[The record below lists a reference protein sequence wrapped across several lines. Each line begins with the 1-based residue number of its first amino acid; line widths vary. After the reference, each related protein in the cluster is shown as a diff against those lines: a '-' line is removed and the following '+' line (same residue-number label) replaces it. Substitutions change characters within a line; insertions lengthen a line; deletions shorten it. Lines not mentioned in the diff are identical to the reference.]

1 MKKLSK
7 SEQQQNAIEEAN
19 QRLIKNVNNV
29 INSLSQDEK
38 FETLLNLSQQVE
50 SYDGSLNT
58 IVEPISFIDDYLAD
72 IPFLEA
78 LQKIDMDNFYPLDD
92 YLIRTIYGIESAD
105 ESKALKTLELLQ
117 DEIVEG
123 TIYNWRHIYHEG
135 VNGTVVNLINEFY
148 ESLENGEV
156 EKFGN

>member
-1 MKKLSK
+1 MKKLTK
-7 SEQQQNAIEEAN
+7 SEQHQNAIEEATQN
-19 QRLIKNVNNV
+19 LIQKVTDV
-29 INSLSQDEK
+29 INNLSQGEK

-50 SYDGSLNT
+50 SYECSLDT
-58 IVEPISFIDDYLAD
+58 CIEPISFIDDYLAD

-78 LQKIDMDNFYPLDD
+78 LHKIDMDNFDPLDD
-92 YLIRTIYGIESAD
+92 YIIMTIYGIESAD

-123 TIYNWRHIYHEG
+123 TVANWEHIYHEG
-135 VNGTVVNLINEFY
+135 LNNLGVNLINEFY
-148 ESLENGEV
+148 ESLENGGV

>member
-19 QRLIKNVNNV
+19 QRLFENVNDI

-50 SYDGSLNT
+50 SYGGSLDT
-58 IVEPISFIDDYLAD
+58 IIEPISFIDDYLAD

-78 LQKIDMDNFYPLDD
+78 LQKIDMDNFDPSDD
-92 YLIRTIYGIESAD
+92 YLIMTIYGIESAD
-105 ESKALKTLELLQ
+105 ESEALRTIELIQ
-117 DEIVEG
+117 DEIIEG
-123 TIYNWRHIYHEG
+123 TIYLWEHLYHKNIPE
-135 VNGTVVNLINEFY
+135 NIVNLIDEFY
-148 ESLENGEV
+148 ESLKNGEV
-156 EKFGN
+156 ENFGN